1 MINNYNELKI
11 EDLKKELVS
20 LKEEYSTI
28 KKNILKGKE
37 KNVRKSLSIKRNI
50 ARIQTALT
58 QKSIQEVK

>member
-1 MINNYNELKI
+1 MKNNYNEFKI
-11 EDLKKELVS
+11 EDLRKELVS
-20 LKEEYSTI
+20 LREEYSVL

-58 QKSIQEVK
+58 QKNIQEVK

>member
-1 MINNYNELKI
+1 MRNNYNELKI